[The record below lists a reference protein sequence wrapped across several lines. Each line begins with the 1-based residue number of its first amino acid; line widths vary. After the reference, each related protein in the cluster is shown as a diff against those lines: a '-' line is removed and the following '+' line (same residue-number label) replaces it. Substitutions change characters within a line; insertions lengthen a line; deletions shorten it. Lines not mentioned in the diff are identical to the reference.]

1 MQARPKRFRGWNKAV
16 VDYQFC
22 LANARRRD
30 TANLIQSQKPAI
42 DGVVDAGLIVD
53 DDWKHL
59 EIGSVK
65 CEVDRKNP
73 RVVLTFRKVEE

>member
-1 MQARPKRFRGWNKAV
+1 MQAKPKRFRTWDKAV

-22 LANARRRD
+22 LATARRRD

-42 DGVVDAGLIVD
+42 DGVVDAGIIAD